1 MMSNWTSFTGAMCA
15 ALLIG
20 AIGSSRAEVAD
31 QNIPVPQ
38 MIICELNGVR
48 HFAYLD
54 RIGADGVATY
64 MSPSG
69 KSATASKEGVV
80 TPRRGRAFWGSCADK
95 TLEELRAAGQTR
107 SFGD

>member
-1 MMSNWTSFTGAMCA
+1 MMSNWTSFTGATCA

-20 AIGSSRAEVAD
+20 AIGSSRAEAAE
-31 QNIPVPQ
+31 QNITVPQ
-38 MIICELNGVR
+38 VIICELKGVR

-54 RIGADGVATY
+54 RIDADGAATY
-64 MSPSG
+64 LSHSG
-69 KSATASKEGVV
+69 RFVTVSEGGVV
-80 TPRRGRAFWGSCADK
+80 TPGGQAVPGSCAGK